1 MAPKKKAAK
10 KGAGDDDG
18 PDQGEMNMILE
29 AQVDSLKQRL
39 VLEQERSNIAHRKI
53 SACREEDEGI
63 EKEKEEEAIKTR
75 QLIKGMTSMYREME
89 NGLQGK
95 IKS

>member
-1 MAPKKKAAK
+1 
-10 KGAGDDDG
+10 
-18 PDQGEMNMILE
+18 MNMILE

-53 SACREEDEGI
+53 SAYREEDEGI
-63 EKEKEEEAIKTR
+63 EKEKEDEAIKTR